1 MHLKISH
8 TTRYRYDE
16 PVDHGLQRLRLIPR
30 SGMSQT
36 VRTWKV
42 SPLGATVEAEYDDH
56 YGNRVMLLNID
67 PDSSMLEIRVTG
79 EIDTVDNTG
88 VLGPHRGHLPLWV
101 YRRDTALTA
110 PGEGIGAM
118 AEGFGDHDG
127 NDLSL
132 LHALSAKIGESVEY
146 RSGTTTVTTTAE
158 GALEN
163 GSGVCQDQTHIFLA
177 AARHL
182 GYPVRYI
189 SGYLKMND
197 RVEQDAGHAWAEA
210 HVEGLGWVGF
220 DISNAISPDT
230 GYVRVATGLDYDDAA
245 PIRGMRRGAG
255 LEKMSVEL
263 RVAPGSSQS
272 QSQSGQGQQQQSS

>member
-8 TTRYRYDE
+8 ITRYRYDE

-101 YRRDTALTA
+101 YRRDTPLTA
-110 PGEGIGAM
+110 RGEGIVAM
-118 AEGFGDHDG
+118 AESFRGHNGT
-127 NDLSL
+127 DLSL
-132 LHALSAKIGESVEY
+132 LHALSARIGETVEY
-146 RSGTTTVTTTAE
+146 RAGTTTVTTTAE

-197 RVEQDAGHAWAEA
+197 RIEQDAGHAWAEA
-210 HVEGLGWVGF
+210 HVDGLGWVGF
-220 DISNAISPDT
+220 DISNAISPDDR
-230 GYVRVATGLDYDDAA
+230 YVRVATGLDYREAA
-245 PIRGMRRGAG
+245 PISGLSFGSAG
-255 LEKMSVEL
+255 ESLDVTIQ
-263 RVAPGSSQS
+263 VQQQNPGQSQS
-272 QSQSGQGQQQQSS
+272 QSQS

>member
-1 MHLKISH
+1 MRLKISH
-8 TTRYRYDE
+8 TTRYRYDT
-16 PVDHGLQRLRLIPR
+16 PVAHGLQRLRLTPR
-30 SGMSQT
+30 SGQSQT
-36 VRTWKV
+36 VRGWDVTPV
-42 SPLGATVEAEYDDH
+42 GATVEAEYDDH

-67 PDSSMLEIRVTG
+67 ADRHMLEIGVTG
-79 EIDTVDNTG
+79 EVDTVDNTG
-88 VLGPHRGHLPLWV
+88 VLGPHRDHLPLWV

-177 AARHL
+177 AARRL
-182 GYPVRYI
+182 GYPARYV
-189 SGYLKMND
+189 SGYLMMDD
-197 RVEQDAGHAWAEA
+197 RIDQDAGHAWAEA

-220 DISNAISPDT
+220 DISNAMSPDDR
-230 GYVRVATGLDYDDAA
+230 YVRVATGLDYREAA
-245 PIRGMRRGAG
+245 PISG
-255 LEKMSVEL
+255 LSFGSTGESLDVTIRVE
-263 RVAPGSSQS
+263 RQNPGQSQS
-272 QSQSGQGQQQQSS
+272 QSQS